1 MCYLLRVTGLRD
13 KVVLVTGASGGIG
26 DAIAVE
32 FARGDAVVVVSS
44 RNEKLQ
50 ALAQRL
56 NSGDGQALALRCDVA
71 NRKQVAA
78 LDAMIAGRVG
88 LELENAL
95 RLEAAAQAGC
105 METAD
110 FKEGYR
116 AFVEKRSPVFNRS

>member
-13 KVVLVTGASGGIG
+13 KVVLVTGASRGIG
-26 DAIAVE
+26 EALAVE
-32 FARGDAVVVVSS
+32 FAPAGAVVVVSS
-44 RNEKLQ
+44 RNEEKLQ
-50 ALAQRL
+50 PLAQRL
-56 NSGDGQALALRCDVA
+56 KSGDGQALALRCDVA

-78 LDAMIAGRVG
+78 LDAMIAGRDG

-95 RLEAAAQAGC
+95 RLEAAGC

>member
-26 DAIAVE
+26 EAIAVE

>member
-1 MCYLLRVTGLRD
+1 
-13 KVVLVTGASGGIG
+13 
-26 DAIAVE
+26 
-32 FARGDAVVVVSS
+32 
-44 RNEKLQ
+44 
-50 ALAQRL
+50 LAQRL

-95 RLEAAAQAGC
+95 RLEAAVQAGC

-110 FKEGYR
+110 SKEGYR

>member
-1 MCYLLRVTGLRD
+1 
-13 KVVLVTGASGGIG
+13 
-26 DAIAVE
+26 
-32 FARGDAVVVVSS
+32 
-44 RNEKLQ
+44 
-50 ALAQRL
+50 LAQRL
-56 NSGDGQALALRCDVA
+56 KSGDGQALALRCDVA

-78 LDAMIAGRVG
+78 RDARIAGRDG

-95 RLEAAAQAGC
+95 RLEAATQAGC